1 MDRRKYILKRLEKQL
16 CSLGYEDPFLYR
28 EGESFI
34 AAIFP
39 MNEDSEEEFYTVQIS
54 WIVDDEDDR
63 ILFRA
68 ERVLQEVNADDE
80 SELLRFCNEWNK
92 KYLYGKAVYDNDN
105 GGLHLDHA
113 LPLPERVS
121 DMFLSIQVYH
131 HLASAAEKFFKEA
144 EKFKWIEKETENNIT
159 EGESGK

>member
-1 MDRRKYILKRLEKQL
+1 MDRRKYILKRLEKL
-16 CSLGYEDPFLYR
+16 LRSLGYEDPFLYR

-34 AAIFP
+34 AAIFT
-39 MNEDSEEEFYTVQIS
+39 MNEETEEFYTVQIS

-80 SELLRFCNEWNK
+80 SELLYFCNEWNK
-92 KYLYGKAVYDNDN
+92 KWLYGTAVYDKDN
-105 GGLHLDHA
+105 GGLHLNHT
-113 LPLPERVS
+113 LPLPDRVS
-121 DMFLSIQVYH
+121 DMFLEFQVYH
-131 HLASAAEKFFKEA
+131 HLAFAAERFFKEA

>member
-1 MDRRKYILKRLEKQL
+1 MDRRKYILKRLEKEL
-16 CSLGYEDPFLYR
+16 RALGYEDPCLYR

-39 MNEDSEEEFYTVQIS
+39 MNEETEEFYTVQIS

-68 ERVLQEVNADDE
+68 ERVLQEVSEDTG
-80 SELLRFCNEWNK
+80 SELLCFCNEWNK
-92 KYLYGKAVYDNDN
+92 KYLYGTAVYDKDN
-105 GGLHLDHA
+105 GGLHLDHT

-121 DMFLSIQVYH
+121 DMFIAIQVYH
-131 HLASAAEKFFKEA
+131 RLAFAAEKFFKEA
-144 EKFKWIEKETENNIT
+144 EKFKWIEKETENNIK
-159 EGESGK
+159 EGEIEK

>member
-28 EGESFI
+28 DGESFI

-54 WIVDDEDDR
+54 WIVDDENDR
-63 ILFRA
+63 ILFRG
-68 ERVLQEVNADDE
+68 ERVLQEVNGDDE

-92 KYLYGKAVYDNDN
+92 KWLYGTAVYDKDN
-105 GGLHLDHA
+105 GGLHLNHT
-113 LPLPERVS
+113 LPLPDRVS
-121 DMFLSIQVYH
+121 DMFLEFQVYH
-131 HLASAAEKFFKEA
+131 HLAFAAERFFKEA